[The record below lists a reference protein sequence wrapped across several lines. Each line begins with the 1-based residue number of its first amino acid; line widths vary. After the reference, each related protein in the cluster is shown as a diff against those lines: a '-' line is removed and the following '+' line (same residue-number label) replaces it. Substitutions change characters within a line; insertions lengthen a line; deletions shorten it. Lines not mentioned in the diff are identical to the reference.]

1 MPLIEHFAMAFGVG
15 VPFIGLIVAIVFSWG
30 VGVGTRDIALL
41 LGFYAF
47 TILGVTIGFHRMFT
61 HRALKGAPGL
71 RLILAIG
78 GSMSAQGPVIEWCAV
93 HR

>member
-30 VGVGTRDIALL
+30 VGIGARDIALL

-61 HRALKGAPGL
+61 HRALKGTPGL
-71 RLILAIG
+71 RLILA
-78 GSMSAQGPVIEWCAV
+78 
-93 HR
+93 